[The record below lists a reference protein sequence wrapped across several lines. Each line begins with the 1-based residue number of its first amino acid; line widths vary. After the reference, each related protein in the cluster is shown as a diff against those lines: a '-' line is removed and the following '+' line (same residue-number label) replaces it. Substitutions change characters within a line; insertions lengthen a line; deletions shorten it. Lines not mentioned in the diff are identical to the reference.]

1 MEDRVLTMLSES
13 TGNILDNEELIS
25 KLETAK
31 KTSAVVKVRIEE
43 GEKTNVEISKTRV
56 RVVATWLLRVVLGTA
71 RGVTWEYRTNDA
83 ILHMLG
89 SRVGSDTRFFGRSM
103 LTLSLLMFR
112 KFTAPWPLEAV
123 CCILPLLCWPA
134 WTACTSIP
142 CNSFK
147 NCT

>member
-56 RVVATWLLRVVLGTA
+56 RVIAAWLLRVVLGTA
-71 RGVTWEYRTNDA
+71 LGCNLGVSNQ
-83 ILHMLG
+83 
-89 SRVGSDTRFFGRSM
+89 
-103 LTLSLLMFR
+103 
-112 KFTAPWPLEAV
+112 
-123 CCILPLLCWPA
+123 
-134 WTACTSIP
+134 
-142 CNSFK
+142 
-147 NCT
+147 

>member
-56 RVVATWLLRVVLGTA
+56 RVIATWLLRVVLLTA
-71 RGVTWEYRTNDA
+71 LGCNLGVSNQ
-83 ILHMLG
+83 
-89 SRVGSDTRFFGRSM
+89 
-103 LTLSLLMFR
+103 
-112 KFTAPWPLEAV
+112 
-123 CCILPLLCWPA
+123 
-134 WTACTSIP
+134 
-142 CNSFK
+142 
-147 NCT
+147 

>member
-56 RVVATWLLRVVLGTA
+56 RVIATCCVWCWLLLWGA
-71 RGVTWEYRTNDA
+71 TWEYRTNDA

-123 CCILPLLCWPA
+123 CCILPSLCWPA

>member
-56 RVVATWLLRVVLGTA
+56 RVVATWLMCGVGYCSGCNLG
-71 RGVTWEYRTNDA
+71 VSNQ
-83 ILHMLG
+83 
-89 SRVGSDTRFFGRSM
+89 
-103 LTLSLLMFR
+103 
-112 KFTAPWPLEAV
+112 
-123 CCILPLLCWPA
+123 
-134 WTACTSIP
+134 
-142 CNSFK
+142 
-147 NCT
+147 

>member
-56 RVVATWLLRVVLGTA
+56 RVIATWLLRVVLVTA
-71 RGVTWEYRTNDA
+71 LGCNLGVSNQ
-83 ILHMLG
+83 
-89 SRVGSDTRFFGRSM
+89 
-103 LTLSLLMFR
+103 
-112 KFTAPWPLEAV
+112 
-123 CCILPLLCWPA
+123 
-134 WTACTSIP
+134 
-142 CNSFK
+142 
-147 NCT
+147 

>member
-56 RVVATWLLRVVLGTA
+56 RVIATWLLRVVLLTA
-71 RGVTWEYRTNDA
+71 LGFNLGVSNQ
-83 ILHMLG
+83 
-89 SRVGSDTRFFGRSM
+89 
-103 LTLSLLMFR
+103 
-112 KFTAPWPLEAV
+112 
-123 CCILPLLCWPA
+123 
-134 WTACTSIP
+134 
-142 CNSFK
+142 
-147 NCT
+147 